1 MMLNKIV
8 LLLDII
14 KDVIVKIHD
23 SLKRDFTDEI
33 VYKPYTSKMFGNDWR
48 DRNRK

>member
-1 MMLNKIV
+1 MLNKIV

-14 KDVIVKIHD
+14 KDVIVKIYN

-33 VYKPYTSKMFGNDWR
+33 VYKPYTSKMLGNDWKN
-48 DRNRK
+48 RNEK